1 MRNKTL
7 TALAF
12 VPVLML
18 LSCGQS
24 PHTEA
29 EKYYLVVANAK
40 SPYWVQVESGLSAA
54 ARDLKVHASIQGADT
69 YDVAAQKAEFIR
81 IRSLQP
87 AGILVSV
94 GDPKVLSGEID
105 AAIAAG
111 IPVITVDSDAVS
123 SKRLTF
129 VGTNNHEAGRMA
141 GLEMAKYLKGKGNV
155 MVFFTA
161 GQANQEERLQG
172 YRDAFNGYPGVH
184 IVATV
189 DLKGDPRVAF
199 DKATEVLNK
208 PNPTIDAFASLE
220 GLSAKEVVEVL
231 KRHKTKK
238 VLVAMDA
245 LAGTLEGIEGG
256 YIDATIAQKP
266 YTMGYFGLRLLADVV
281 LYKLPSLTMDFAANP
296 NSRLPRFVDTGV
308 SVVDKANLAAYKA
321 VAAPAK

>member
-1 MRNKTL
+1 VNKIL
-7 TALAF
+7 TALT
-12 VPVLML
+12 VTPVLML

-29 EKYYLVVANAK
+29 EKYYLVVPNAK
-40 SPYWVQVESGLSAA
+40 SQYWVQVEKGLNQA
-54 ARDLKVHASIQGADT
+54 ARDLKVHVSLQGGDT
-69 YDVAAQKAEFIR
+69 YDVAAQKAEFR
-81 IRSLQP
+81 RVRSLQP

-94 GDPKVLSGEID
+94 GDPKLLGSEID
-105 AAIAAG
+105 GAIAAG
-111 IPVITVDSDAVS
+111 IPVVTIDSDAAS

-141 GLEMAKYLKGKGNV
+141 GMEMAKYLKGKGNV
-155 MVFFTA
+155 MIFLTA

-172 YRDAFNGYPGVH
+172 YRDAFSGFPGIH
-184 IVATV
+184 ILTTV

-199 DKATEVLNK
+199 DKANEVLNK
-208 PNPTIDAFASLE
+208 PNPTVDAFGSLE

-238 VLVAMDA
+238 VLIAMDA
-245 LAGTLEGIEGG
+245 LDATLEGVDGG

-266 YTMGYFGLRLLADVV
+266 YTMGYFGLRLLADIV
-281 LYKLPSLTMDFAANP
+281 LNKLPSLTMDFAANP

-308 SVVDKANLAAYKA
+308 SVVDKSNLAEYKA
-321 VAAPAK
+321 AAAPAK